1 MYKIFKIFG
10 NGNLN
15 FLKIEKQVLAILPGI
30 MKRLKD
36 IARDKTK
43 QSDFINH
50 SHYRALFLRLTT
62 ASLDLILSKQDSN
75 KDILNHRE
83 LFFVDLLHCDELDL
97 SFCNVFKRI
106 IFNIFELYCDAEIP
120 DGAISPAYNPDRFE
134 YLKLAQRGIRLM

>member
-43 QSDFINH
+43 
-50 SHYRALFLRLTT
+50 
-62 ASLDLILSKQDSN
+62 
-75 KDILNHRE
+75 
-83 LFFVDLLHCDELDL
+83 
-97 SFCNVFKRI
+97 
-106 IFNIFELYCDAEIP
+106 
-120 DGAISPAYNPDRFE
+120 
-134 YLKLAQRGIRLM
+134 